1 MHVYLTGATG
11 FVGSYILRALLRQD
25 HTVRCLLRD
34 RSATLH
40 IDDETDVERVTGDVT
55 DATSLR
61 GTMRGCDAVIHLVG
75 IIDEQPSKGVTFE
88 RIHAAGTRHVVA
100 EAQSE
105 GIPRFVQMSA
115 NGARPDGVSAYQ
127 TTKWAAEQAVRAADL
142 PHAVILRPSTIFGQP
157 APGQPEFCTRLV
169 QDLIKP
175 FPILPVFGDGSY
187 EMQPVAVEV
196 VAEAFVQA
204 LENDIHAGQAYCV
217 AGQERVPYVEVLD
230 RITKGCGLEPKRKI
244 HQPLWLVRPAVH
256 GLGRFGLLPISP
268 DQFEMLVEG
277 NTCDASPFFKAFDL
291 EPKPFTVEHLR
302 YLREVV

>member
-1 MHVYLTGATG
+1 MHVYLTGGTG
-11 FVGSYILRALLRQD
+11 FVGSYILRALLRAG

-34 RSATLH
+34 REATLH

-88 RIHAAGTRHVVA
+88 RIHATGTRHVVA
-100 EAQSE
+100 EAQAE
-105 GIPRFVQMSA
+105 DIQRFIQMSA

-127 TTKWAAEQAVRAADL
+127 TTKWAGEQAVRAADF
-142 PHAVILRPSTIFGQP
+142 PHGVILRPSTIFGQP

-169 QDLIKP
+169 EDLIKP

-187 EMQPVAVEV
+187 ELQPIHVTA

-204 LENDIHAGQAYCV
+204 LEDDDHAGQAYGV
-217 AGQERVPYVEVLD
+217 AGRERVPYVEALD
-230 RITKGCGLEPKRKI
+230 RITKGFGREPKRKI
-244 HQPLWLVRPAVH
+244 YQPLWLVRPAVH

-277 NTCDASPFFKAFDL
+277 NTCDATPFFSAFDV
-291 EPKPFTVEHLR
+291 PDRPFTVEELG
-302 YLREVV
+302 YLQEVA